1 MSLGKIKSKSG
12 PLQVMVKPSDPP
24 KGSGEASGGRSGHS
38 RGPGLFSPRSNYSHS
53 SGGDGGGGRSIDDD
67 ISMDEDPSQII
78 KVNSEVLFRGRGPLG
93 YHDHEIF
100 SHFVACV

>member
-1 MSLGKIKSKSG
+1 M
-12 PLQVMVKPSDPP
+12 MVKLSDPP

-53 SGGDGGGGRSIDDD
+53 SGGDGGGDGGGGRSIDDD

-78 KVNSEVLFRGRGPLG
+78 NQGKLRGS
-93 YHDHEIF
+93 I
-100 SHFVACV
+100 